1 VGLVLNSSTVQSYIR
16 GAYSYD
22 ASDLVPSA
30 SNPNLIIMTI
40 NATGT
45 QSVKGNWTTGYEVSY
60 MGIRTL
66 NATVQFAEPSSYT
79 LQGVA
84 VTVLPNVTQ
93 SITYDS
99 NQQQVIRVALSNA
112 TGTIKELMG
121 TAAFYV
127 ASVTSAPIQNGTYA
141 GDYFAL
147 IYQVNGPNLVGVFVN
162 GGITAVVNAYT
173 ASRAETMCWT
183 LGTPEGVPASANQVC
198 FTSPWSSVSTLPV
211 TTNQTPPAT
220 QSQTTSTTISSSCSG
235 YPPGGDCLATY
246 NYTFTISVNYSGS
259 WKLNYQGYNCMV
271 SCESNP
277 LNVSG
282 NYTGSGFYSKAVT
295 LSGLNN
301 NGLTLC
307 ATAQKLDGSN
317 STLVLTVTGYNE
329 TSLPYGSTSYCGGV
343 VP

>member
-1 VGLVLNSSTVQSYIR
+1 
-16 GAYSYD
+16 
-22 ASDLVPSA
+22 
-30 SNPNLIIMTI
+30 
-40 NATGT
+40 
-45 QSVKGNWTTGYEVSY
+45 
-60 MGIRTL
+60 
-66 NATVQFAEPSSYT
+66 
-79 LQGVA
+79 
-84 VTVLPNVTQ
+84 
-93 SITYDS
+93 
-99 NQQQVIRVALSNA
+99 
-112 TGTIKELMG
+112 
-121 TAAFYV
+121 V